1 MDGGDLLAA
10 VDTTLGSV
18 PAEDGKDAAL
28 RELARR
34 YAGLIDGAADLA
46 EDLANLPDPENGND
60 RQALEALRRRAG
72 EVETARDLGPKLL
85 STLQALGVGVAPAAA
100 AAPSKDAAP
109 VLPPAVSALEAMR
122 RRRLA
127 T

>member
-1 MDGGDLLAA
+1 MADGELLAA
-10 VDTTLGSV
+10 VETTLGHLSD
-18 PAEDGKDAAL
+18 EDPKDAAL

-34 YAGLIDGAADLA
+34 YAGLIDGARDLA
-46 EDLANLPDPENGND
+46 EALADAPEPENGND

-85 STLQALGVGVAPAAA
+85 STLQALGVGSAPAAA
-100 AAPSKDAAP
+100 APVAPS
-109 VLPPAVSALEAMR
+109 LPASASPAVSALDTLR